1 MAMCQLK
8 LTLFKADIF
17 GVFPRCVVYKNI
29 DTLGVYSIYLL
40 HRHCLGAH
48 LTITINQEISMP
60 LQKALVSHVI
70 PQLLDTAV
78 RTYAKSALLPA
89 HSVWLGQA
97 CISDDPKA
105 AEAYARSLLAQEFD
119 IESLFL
125 DAIPETA
132 RLFHDWW
139 NDEEIDFIQVTSGI
153 FRLEELVYSL
163 SSEFILGG
171 KLQAPG
177 RQLSA
182 LLLKPP
188 GSHHSLGLLL
198 LSQYF
203 KRQGWQVFS
212 ASQFSEED
220 MCSAVRSEWVDL
232 IGFSLSEDQQIPGIK
247 KLIARLRKQS
257 ANPQAQVM
265 VGGPLLRV
273 CADLAQS
280 VDADFS
286 CLRADQAQLQAR
298 KWALKTQS
306 MQTVNVK

>member
-1 MAMCQLK
+1 M
-8 LTLFKADIF
+8 
-17 GVFPRCVVYKNI
+17 N
-29 DTLGVYSIYLL
+29 
-40 HRHCLGAH
+40 
-48 LTITINQEISMP
+48 ITINQEITIP
-60 LQKALVSHVI
+60 LQKTLVSHVI

-78 RTYAKSALLPA
+78 RTYAKSTLLPA
-89 HSVWLGQA
+89 HSVGLGQA

-125 DAIPETA
+125 DTIPEAA

-139 NDEEIDFIQVTSGI
+139 NEEEIDFIQVTSGI

-203 KRQGWQVFS
+203 KRHGWQVFS

-220 MCSAVRSEWVDL
+220 MCSAVKSEWVDL

-247 KLIARLRKQS
+247 KLMARLRKQS
-257 ANPQAQVM
+257 ANPQVQVM
-265 VGGPLLRV
+265 VGGPLLRKR
-273 CADLAQS
+273 ADLAQS
-280 VDADFS
+280 VGADFA
-286 CLRADQAQLQAR
+286 CLRADQAQLQA
-298 KWALKTQS
+298 KQGTIKTQS
-306 MQTVNVK
+306 IQSVNSK

>member
-1 MAMCQLK
+1 MTGIVWGC
-8 LTLFKADIF
+8 
-17 GVFPRCVVYKNI
+17 
-29 DTLGVYSIYLL
+29 
-40 HRHCLGAH
+40 H
-48 LTITINQEISMP
+48 LTITINQEITVP

-89 HSVWLGQA
+89 HSVLLGQA
-97 CISDDPKA
+97 CVSNDPKA
-105 AEAYARSLLAQEFD
+105 PEAYARSLLAQEFD

-139 NDEEIDFIQVTSGI
+139 NDEEIDFIDVTSGI

-171 KLQAPG
+171 KLQSPG

-203 KRQGWQVFS
+203 KRHGWQVFS

-220 MCSAVRSEWVDL
+220 MCSAVKSEWVDL

-247 KLIARLRKQS
+247 KLMARLRKQS
-257 ANPQAQVM
+257 ANPQVQVM
-265 VGGPLLRV
+265 VGGPLLRMS
-273 CADLAQS
+273 ADLAQS

-298 KWALKTQS
+298 QRALKTHS
-306 MQTVNVK
+306 MQTVNAK